1 MTIQDLYTQY
11 LDGKVTKQKFL
22 YEARR
27 DQNLTMI
34 SPTNSFDDVVKILKN
49 KSIISEKAHK
59 EAKQSTGKQDVEI
72 IAKTID
78 MVNPYEYANGMNY
91 ELGIIDIPA
100 PDGDLDEGNVLRAQ
114 KKVLANL
121 TKNPSYYTEKL
132 YGRVKFDG
140 DETVE
145 INKGSIE
152 AIGKGKKNIIR
163 EDVDKEADM
172 KMVRKFM
179 KMYETEPSKFER
191 LYKQA
196 QTQASTT
203 SDVKFK
209 HLLSLLNRAKAGA
222 LQSLANQDKRQADS
236 EGIDEITRPGYNADG
251 TPKSDD
257 EMSDDE
263 REAFYNDSN
272 FIDEHGQYAGKV
284 ADVNPRTQGKL
295 KEEVLPD
302 FKAWM
307 ALYKNNSKAFSAEFK
322 KIGLD
327 PSMPPSLAFN
337 KLTDKQKKEVY
348 SNVAVN
354 AASSKGLKE
363 SYNPFPMNEEQEA
376 VLRNYAE
383 ATGIAFE
390 NLLNMVAEA
399 KAKKKAK
406 KDYDGDG
413 KIESSEDEYKGSRDK
428 AIKNAISEIERRT
441 SIKDLF
447 KALDAKEFSKEQI
460 NDTDFLAGKIDDI
473 MNKMFNDVADNP
485 KELAIRYQKQSNN
498 SSSMNEDLDLG
509 HQDNEP
515 HMIKGELYQIAKQAT
530 ELYKMINA
538 VDNMGEVDFP
548 HWWQAKIVL
557 AKNYLTG
564 AKDYLDSALAIG
576 NEEGELD
583 EVGQVIDKTGNVVKL
598 TPNKSAAQAFIAS
611 QTDPAVKSQLK
622 AGGN

>member
-34 SPTNSFDDVVKILKN
+34 SPSNSFDDVVKILKN
-49 KSIISEKAHK
+49 KSIISEKASK
-59 EAKQSTGKQDVEI
+59 ESKQPTGKQDVEI
-72 IAKTID
+72 ISKTID

-100 PDGDLDEGNVLRAQ
+100 PDGDLDEDNVLKAQ

-140 DETVE
+140 DKTVE
-145 INKGSIE
+145 INKKSMD

-163 EDVDKEADM
+163 EGLGDKQYFDALRNSDANSVESA
-172 KMVRKFM
+172 KKVLKRKF
-179 KMYETEPSKFER
+179 R
-191 LYKQA
+191 DL
-196 QTQASTT
+196 
-203 SDVKFK
+203 SDFNIDY
-209 HLLSLLNRAKAGA
+209 LAKEWAKKA
-222 LQSLANQDKRQADS
+222 L
-236 EGIDEITRPGYNADG
+236 
-251 TPKSDD
+251 
-257 EMSDDE
+257 
-263 REAFYNDSN
+263 
-272 FIDEHGQYAGKV
+272 DEHGKDAGKV

-302 FKAWM
+302 FKAWI
-307 ALYKNNSKAFSAEFK
+307 ALYKNNSNAFATEFK

-327 PSMPPSLAFN
+327 PSMPASLAFN
-337 KLTDKQKKEVY
+337 KLNDKQKKKVY

-363 SYNPFPMNEEQEA
+363 GYNPFPMNEEQEA

-406 KDYDGDG
+406 TDYDKDG
-413 KIESSEDEYKGSRDK
+413 ELESPEEEYKGSVDK
-428 AIKNAISEIERRT
+428 AIKQAT
-441 SIKDLF
+441 
-447 KALDAKEFSKEQI
+447 
-460 NDTDFLAGKIDDI
+460 
-473 MNKMFNDVADNP
+473 
-485 KELAIRYQKQSNN
+485 
-498 SSSMNEDLDLG
+498 NEDLDLG

-515 HMIKGELYQIAKQAT
+515 RMIKGELYQIAKQAT
-530 ELYKMINA
+530 ELYKMIDA

-564 AKDYLDSALAIG
+564 AKDYLDSALAVG
-576 NEEGELD
+576 NEDEL
-583 EVGQVIDKTGNVVKL
+583 EEAGIRVSDK
-598 TPNKSAAQAFIAS
+598 S
-611 QTDPAVKSQLK
+611 
-622 AGGN
+622 GGNQYFRSDTEANAAINAAKKVGVTLTKTNIPG

>member
-59 EAKQSTGKQDVEI
+59 ESKQPTGKQDVEI

-78 MVNPYEYANGMNY
+78 MVNPYEYANGMDY

-145 INKGSIE
+145 INKKSMD
-152 AIGKGKKNIIR
+152 AIGKGKKDVIR
-163 EDVDKEADM
+163 EGVDTTTRFDVTLRNGKHFSGVKFINKNSFNTANGGTYLNQEIEKVTPTDEKLREGGNLGYNEISSIHPEGAYWIVTYRGPKGTTEKSFKSEEEA
-172 KMVRKFM
+172 RKFQDGLDEVFEGGFVSRGAIL
-179 KMYETEPSKFER
+179 KALNDVGNESEIRQYLTSLEKTGDKFETVEDYIEDFR
-191 LYKQA
+191 NYVA
-196 QTQASTT
+196 
-203 SDVKFK
+203 
-209 HLLSLLNRAKAGA
+209 
-222 LQSLANQDKRQADS
+222 DK
-236 EGIDEITRPGYNADG
+236 GL
-251 TPKSDD
+251 
-257 EMSDDE
+257 
-263 REAFYNDSN
+263 
-272 FIDEHGQYAGKV
+272 DEHGQYAGKV

-295 KEEVLPD
+295 KEG
-302 FKAWM
+302 
-307 ALYKNNSKAFSAEFK
+307 Y
-322 KIGLD
+322 
-327 PSMPPSLAFN
+327 
-337 KLTDKQKKEVY
+337 T
-348 SNVAVN
+348 
-354 AASSKGLKE
+354 
-363 SYNPFPMNEEQEA
+363 PFPMTEDQEA
-376 VLRNYAE
+376 VIRKYAE
-383 ATGIAFE
+383 STGIAFE

-413 KIESSEDEYKGSRDK
+413 KIESSEEEYKGSRDK
-428 AIKNAISEIERRT
+428 AIKQAT
-441 SIKDLF
+441 
-447 KALDAKEFSKEQI
+447 
-460 NDTDFLAGKIDDI
+460 
-473 MNKMFNDVADNP
+473 
-485 KELAIRYQKQSNN
+485 
-498 SSSMNEDLDLG
+498 NEDLDLG

-515 HMIKGELYQIAKQAT
+515 RMIKGELYQIAKQAT
-530 ELYKMINA
+530 ELYKMIDA

-557 AKNYLTG
+557 AKNYLQG
-564 AKDYLDSALAIG
+564 SKDYLESALAVG
-576 NEEGELD
+576 NEEGEMEEAILA
-583 EVGQVIDKTGNVVKL
+583 KT
-598 TPNKSAAQAFIAS
+598 
-611 QTDPAVKSQLK
+611 TDPAHNADAIKQINSKVPNTIARTELTK
-622 AGGN
+622 AFNSGKTVDL

>member
-59 EAKQSTGKQDVEI
+59 ESTGKQDVEI

-91 ELGIIDIPA
+91 ELEIIDIPA

-140 DETVE
+140 DKTVE

-152 AIGKGKKNIIR
+152 AIGKGKKNVIR

-172 KMVRKFM
+172 EMVRKFM
-179 KMYETEPSKFER
+179 TMYETEPSKFER
-191 LYKQA
+191 LHKQT

-209 HLLSLLNRAKAGA
+209 HLLSLLNRAKAGV
-222 LQSLANQDKRQADS
+222 LQSLTNQDKRQADS
-236 EGIDEITRPGYNADG
+236 EGMDEVTRPGYNADG

-413 KIESSEDEYKGSRDK
+413 KIESSEEEYKGSRDK

-447 KALDAKEFSKEQI
+447 KALDAKEFSKEEI
-460 NDTDFLAGKIDDI
+460 SDIDFLAGEIDDI
-473 MNKMFNDVADNP
+473 MDKMFNDVADNP
-485 KELAIRYQKQSNN
+485 KELAKRYQDKKNN
-498 SSSMNEDLDLG
+498 ISEDLDLG

-564 AKDYLDSALAIG
+564 AKDYLDSSLAVG
-576 NEEGELD
+576 NEEME
-583 EVGQVIDKTGNVVKL
+583 EAIFQNPKNPNQKVVASTASSIATL
-598 TPNKSAAQAFIAS
+598 NKSGFQKVSGTDDVAAIN
-611 QTDPAVKSQLK
+611 K
-622 AGGN
+622 